1 MLMIG
6 KGLGMFGGETMQRTG
21 SGPKT
26 KKDLRGKTVRF
37 KDKKTAETIGK
48 IIDYVIWRGSLASVT
63 ITYEVDHKVYVK
75 MISRATKETYCKNQL
90 VKVYYDPRHPKRAFF
105 EAL

>member
-1 MLMIG
+1 
-6 KGLGMFGGETMQRTG
+6 MFGGETMQRTG

-90 VKVYYDPRHPKRAFF
+90 VKVYYDPRHPKRAVF